1 MLDTLQANE
10 YNAYYSQYIMPVKD
24 TPLLESLS
32 NGLDTTVTF
41 FKSLSED
48 KLEYTYAPGK
58 WSPKGILQHLID
70 TERVFSYRALFIARA
85 IHTDLK
91 GFDQDEF
98 AETVQ
103 ANQFTR
109 ESLIEDYIAVRK
121 ATITLFKSFSSETLQ
136 RIGKASASDIS
147 VRACGYIICGHEKHH
162 CHIINERYL

>member
-1 MLDTLQANE
+1 MSNTLKANE
-10 YNAYYSQYIMPVKD
+10 YNAYYSPYVMPVKD
-24 TPLLESLS
+24 APLLELLS
-32 NGLDTTVTF
+32 NSLDTTVAF
-41 FKSLSED
+41 FHSLNKD

-58 WSPKGILQHLID
+58 WTPKEILQHLID

-109 ESLIEDYIAVRK
+109 ESLLEDYIAVRK
-121 ATITLFKSFSSETLQ
+121 ASITLFKSFSSETLL
-136 RIGKASASDIS
+136 RIGKASGSDIS
-147 VRACGYIICGHEKHH
+147 VRACGYILCGHEKHH
-162 CHIINERYL
+162 CQIINERYL